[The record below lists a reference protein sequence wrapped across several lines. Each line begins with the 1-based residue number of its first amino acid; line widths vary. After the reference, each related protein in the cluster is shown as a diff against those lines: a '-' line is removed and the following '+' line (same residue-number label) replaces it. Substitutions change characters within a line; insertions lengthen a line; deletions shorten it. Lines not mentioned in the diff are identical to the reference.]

1 MAGRCHKMLWVCL
14 SVCLSLSLSV
24 CVRFM
29 KEKKNCWSMNC
40 TSFVSD
46 TLHVIDSV
54 VVFKY
59 STMCEHTSRWPCGPM
74 DKASDYGSG
83 DSRLESWQ
91 GRPF

>member
-1 MAGRCHKMLWVCL
+1 MPQNVVGV
-14 SVCLSLSLSV
+14 SVCLSIFVFVSMCKV
-24 CVRFM
+24 H
-29 KEKKNCWSMNC
+29 EGKKKLLEYEP
-40 TSFVSD
+40 FVSD

-83 DSRLESWQ
+83 DSRFESWQ

>member
-1 MAGRCHKMLWVCL
+1 MPQNVVGESVRL
-14 SVCLSLSLSV
+14 SIFVFVSMC
-24 CVRFM
+24 
-29 KEKKNCWSMNC
+29 KIHEGKKNCWNMNP
-40 TSFVSD
+40 TLFVSD

-59 STMCEHTSRWPCGPM
+59 FTMCVHTSRWPCGPM

-83 DSRLESWQ
+83 DSRFESWQ